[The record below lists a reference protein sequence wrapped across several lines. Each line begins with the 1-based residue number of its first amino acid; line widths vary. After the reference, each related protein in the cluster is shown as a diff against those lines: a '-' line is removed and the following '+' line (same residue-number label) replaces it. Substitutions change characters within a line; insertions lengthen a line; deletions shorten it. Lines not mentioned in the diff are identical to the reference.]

1 MEKKVKKQ
9 VRDENGNIII
19 LNVKFYIDNNGVLA
33 VKQEINTGISPKYSK
48 KIDEKVK
55 EIVDIIGKN
64 IEEEKEKLHKEFF
77 DDFDIE
83 DFLNDFKK
91 YLEDKLK
98 K

>member
-9 VRDENGNIII
+9 VKDENGNIII

-64 IEEEKEKLHKEFF
+64 TEEEKEKLHKEFF

>member
-1 MEKKVKKQ
+1 MEKKVKKKT
-9 VRDENGNIII
+9 RDENGNLII
-19 LNVKFYIDNNGVLA
+19 LNAKFYYDNNGVLA

-48 KIDEKVK
+48 KIDEKVN
-55 EIVDIIGKN
+55 EIAHIIDEN
-64 IEEEKEKLHKEFF
+64 TEEEKEKLHKEFF

>member
-64 IEEEKEKLHKEFF
+64 IEEEKEKLYKEFF